1 MDSKRQVRE
10 VREVTVIGAV
20 GAPLPADGRA
30 DGSDGVSARATGH
43 SDAGGAPAP
52 SAEGVDARAQLDDA
66 PAPGLHCCYTDYLTF
81 AETETCCTETG
92 SQECGAM
99 RVMEMLSGKW
109 RLKVLFQLSLHERMR
124 FSELKKSI
132 PGITSAMLTTALR
145 ELEGYGVVSRRQYEE
160 IPPRV
165 EYSLTQSGRDLYP
178 IFFEMARWAQRH
190 LG

>member
-1 MDSKRQVRE
+1 
-10 VREVTVIGAV
+10 
-20 GAPLPADGRA
+20 
-30 DGSDGVSARATGH
+30 
-43 SDAGGAPAP
+43 
-52 SAEGVDARAQLDDA
+52 
-66 PAPGLHCCYTDYLTF
+66 
-81 AETETCCTETG
+81 
-92 SQECGAM
+92 M